1 VFKAIARNK
10 TDTDI
15 QHKKTNV
22 NSVQHQELLETH
34 DNFFTVFAHINAA
47 IIENINIQM
56 EAETADMLDRRMM

>member
-47 IIENINIQM
+47 IIENINI
-56 EAETADMLDRRMM
+56 